1 MWCKAKKYIVAHG
14 IFVSVY
20 THYDADRGWGTRKHK
35 GLSMTSSKKDTQLC
49 PLLQIPN
56 SLIKR
61 WIHLSNHQSIL
72 HYQSKKHKRTWF
84 LIKYC
89 VAIFFP
95 LTEFDLFY
103 QLSWFPLPFLFDFEP
118 KEEEI
123 PRAEPATKD
132 PVFTPFLSSFHIKE
146 DNNVAVNTT
155 KIPNKKS
162 SILQL
167 ITYKTE

>member
-1 MWCKAKKYIVAHG
+1 MESLSLCTPIMMQVEAEGLESIKVYQWLLQRKILNFVPWCK
-14 IFVSVY
+14 F
-20 THYDADRGWGTRKHK
+20 
-35 GLSMTSSKKDTQLC
+35 Q
-49 PLLQIPN
+49 N

-61 WIHLSNHQSIL
+61 WIHLITIKVYCIIKVN
-72 HYQSKKHKRTWF
+72 KHKRTWF

-89 VAIFFP
+89 VTIFFP

-103 QLSWFPLPFLFDFEP
+103 QLSWFPLPFLFDLEL

-132 PVFTPFLSSFHIKE
+132 AVFTPFLYSFHIKE

-167 ITYKTE
+167 ITYKTEQLLEIYIIHKE